1 MYRSCFYMNQR
12 FTVRHLNAIR
22 SPLMTGFVSPLSG
35 SPHTSTLIN
44 PPAMASASACG
55 AAMNAPLVEELLSG
69 VDAAGTTANSS
80 LLLAW
85 AELSA
90 RPIFASSTAVVIKVL
105 ILINCTQEPPAN
117 PFASPTAFTEWAAV
131 DFACSNLLVVG

>member
-35 SPHTSTLIN
+35 SPHTSALIN
-44 PPAMASASACG
+44 PPAMASAIVAASACG
-55 AAMNAPLVEELLSG
+55 AAMNTPLAEELLSG

-117 PFASPTAFTEWAAV
+117 PFASPTAFTGRMGRCG
-131 DFACSNLLVVG
+131 FRL